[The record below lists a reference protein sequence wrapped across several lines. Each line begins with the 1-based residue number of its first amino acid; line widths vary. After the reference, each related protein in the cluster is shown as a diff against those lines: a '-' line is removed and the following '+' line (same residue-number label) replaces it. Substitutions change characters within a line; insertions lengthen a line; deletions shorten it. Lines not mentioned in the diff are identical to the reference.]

1 MAGQLTRTARN
12 RPPFAVCRAAFLRPL
27 DSIQYFDSCQN
38 MEIKS
43 AVAALGAL
51 AQETRLAVFRLLIE
65 AGPGGLPAGLIAAR
79 LEVAPATLSFHLG
92 QLERAGLLA
101 SRRNGRQILYA
112 ADIEGTRR
120 LMAFLTEDCCGGH
133 PELCG
138 DLVRAQGC

>member
-1 MAGQLTRTARN
+1 
-12 RPPFAVCRAAFLRPL
+12 
-27 DSIQYFDSCQN
+27 

>member
-1 MAGQLTRTARN
+1 
-12 RPPFAVCRAAFLRPL
+12 
-27 DSIQYFDSCQN
+27 

-92 QLERAGLLA
+92 QLERAGPGC
-101 SRRNGRQILYA
+101 SRPAGTAGRFSMPPTSKA
-112 ADIEGTRR
+112 R
-120 LMAFLTEDCCGGH
+120 GG
-133 PELCG
+133 LW
-138 DLVRAQGC
+138 LS

>member
-1 MAGQLTRTARN
+1 
-12 RPPFAVCRAAFLRPL
+12 
-27 DSIQYFDSCQN
+27 

-51 AQETRLAVFRLLIE
+51 AHETRLAVFRLLIE

-138 DLVRAQGC
+138 DLARAQGC